1 MEYILFK
8 NVRGATKLNLHLI
21 QGINGFNE
29 ISDELA
35 TIIQYI
41 TTKNNYNFVVSSEPY
56 ESALTLD
63 ERVLNLDYIYNQVN
77 DIYSGRCPD

>member
-8 NVRGATKLNLHLI
+8 NVRGATKLNLHLSKA
-21 QGINGFNE
+21 INSFAE

-41 TTKNNYNFVVSSEPY
+41 TTKNNYNWILSSEPY

-63 ERVLNLDYIYNQVN
+63 IRAFNLDYIYNQVN
-77 DIYSGRCPD
+77 N

>member
-8 NVRGATKLNLHLI
+8 NVRGATKLNLHLSKA
-21 QGINGFNE
+21 INSFAE

-41 TTKNNYNFVVSSEPY
+41 TTENNYNWTLSSQPY
-56 ESALTLD
+56 ESALKLD
-63 ERVLNLDYIYNQVN
+63 VKALNLDYIYNQVN
-77 DIYSGRCPD
+77 N

>member
-1 MEYILFK
+1 MCEYILFK

-29 ISDELA
+29 ISDEFA

-41 TTKNNYNFVVSSEPY
+41 TTKNNYNFVVSNKPY
-56 ESALTLD
+56 DSALTLD
-63 ERVLNLDYIYNQVN
+63 ERALNLDYIYNQVN
-77 DIYSGRCPD
+77 N

>member
-8 NVRGATKLNLHLI
+8 NVRGATKLNLHLSKA
-21 QGINGFNE
+21 INSFAE

-41 TTKNNYNFVVSSEPY
+41 TTENNYNWTLSSQPY

-63 ERVLNLDYIYNQVN
+63 VKALNLDYIYNQVN
-77 DIYSGRCPD
+77 D

>member
-8 NVRGATKLNLHLI
+8 NVRGATKLNLHLSKE
-21 QGINGFNE
+21 INSFAE

-41 TTKNNYNFVVSSEPY
+41 TTKNNYNWVLSSQPY
-56 ESALTLD
+56 ESALTL
-63 ERVLNLDYIYNQVN
+63 EVKALNLDYIYNQVN
-77 DIYSGRCPD
+77 K

>member
-8 NVRGATKLNLHLI
+8 NVRGATKLNLHLSKT
-21 QGINGFNE
+21 INSFAE

-41 TTKNNYNFVVSSEPY
+41 TTKNNYNWVLSSQPY
-56 ESALTLD
+56 DSALTLD
-63 ERVLNLDYIYNQVN
+63 IKALNLDYIYNQVN
-77 DIYSGRCPD
+77 N

>member
-8 NVRGATKLNLHLI
+8 NVRGATKLNLHLSKS
-21 QGINGFNE
+21 INSFAE

-41 TTKNNYNFVVSSEPY
+41 TTKNNYNWVLSSQPY

-63 ERVLNLDYIYNQVN
+63 VKALNLDYIYNQVN
-77 DIYSGRCPD
+77 K

>member
-1 MEYILFK
+1 MKYILFK
-8 NVRGATKLNLHLI
+8 NVRGATKLNLHLSKE
-21 QGINGFNE
+21 INSFAE

-41 TTKNNYNFVVSSEPY
+41 TTKNNYNWVLSSEPY

-63 ERVLNLDYIYNQVN
+63 VKALNLDYIYNQVN
-77 DIYSGRCPD
+77 N

>member
-8 NVRGATKLNLHLI
+8 NVRGATKLNLHLTK
-21 QGINGFNE
+21 GINSFAE

-41 TTKNNYNFVVSSEPY
+41 TTKNNYNWVLSSEPY
-56 ESALTLD
+56 DSALTLD
-63 ERVLNLDYIYNQVN
+63 VKAFNLDYIYNQVN
-77 DIYSGRCPD
+77 N

>member
-1 MEYILFK
+1 MCEYILFK

-21 QGINGFNE
+21 NGINGFSE

-41 TTKNNYNFVVSSEPY
+41 TTKNNYNFVIASEPY

-63 ERVLNLDYIYNQVN
+63 ERALNLDYIYNQVN
-77 DIYSGRCPD
+77 N

>member
-8 NVRGATKLNLHLI
+8 NVRGATKLNLHLSKA
-21 QGINGFNE
+21 INSFAE

-41 TTKNNYNFVVSSEPY
+41 TTENNYNWTLSSQPY

-63 ERVLNLDYIYNQVN
+63 VKALNLDYIYNQVN
-77 DIYSGRCPD
+77 N

>member
-8 NVRGATKLNLHLI
+8 NVRGATKLNLHLSRT
-21 QGINGFNE
+21 INSFAE

-35 TIIQYI
+35 TLIQYI
-41 TTKNNYNFVVSSEPY
+41 TTKNNYNWILSNEPY

-63 ERVLNLDYIYNQVN
+63 ERVFNLDYIYNQVN
-77 DIYSGRCPD
+77 N

>member
-8 NVRGATKLNLHLI
+8 NVRGATKLNLHLSKA
-21 QGINGFNE
+21 INSFAE

-41 TTKNNYNFVVSSEPY
+41 TTKNNYNWTLSSQPY
-56 ESALTLD
+56 EWALTLD
-63 ERVLNLDYIYNQVN
+63 VKALNLDYIYNQVN
-77 DIYSGRCPD
+77 N